1 MVLVYFL
8 GGLVLENVVLI
19 LERGFQRAEVA
30 RGFQRAEAA
39 RRFQER
45 KSVFEKVLAE
55 RLSSVIKET
64 ASP

>member
-1 MVLVYFL
+1 M
-8 GGLVLENVVLI
+8 LENVVLI

-30 RGFQRAEAA
+30 RGFQRAEVA

-45 KSVFEKVLAE
+45 KSVFEKALAE